1 MELLDLDGVIE
12 KGVFE
17 IPSYQRG
24 YAWQMRQ
31 LKDFWNDLEHV
42 SKLGNQ
48 FHYMHSLTLR
58 ELENEFENSAFE
70 IIDGQQRLATSLI
83 LLGLLA
89 KTTQNKDPKYSLI
102 NLEPILSYKYYGLS
116 EAFRAITEEEK
127 DLEAFKTSFYAKNLI
142 EAYAFFKEKISDTP
156 IETLEKMFDALIKK
170 MLFSVV
176 GLNDSRIDPFSSFET
191 INNRGKDLSTLEL
204 LKNRLHFVAHKICEG
219 KKLEKL
225 QQEINDT
232 YTLIYHDLRQF
243 EDDHLEGFLKHFV
256 AYYYGEKGDFKKRLL
271 EMEFNAHKR
280 YTDNT
285 NFNDEYEKI
294 DELLLYLS
302 YSSKVWYF
310 LHTLDD
316 EELRIEITP
325 KMRGLLDKMR
335 RLNALNDNAFLPL
348 LLSLLTIQRAGKS
361 ANEQPYT
368 TKELE
373 GLLEHLERFGFL
385 IYVVAGKNT
394 AKNEWI
400 ELAFK
405 AIQAYRFWGDKI
417 TIENLPTL
425 EENFFNR
432 QGNSA
437 LELLEES
444 IHSLKNTEK
453 WYKWGKALNYLLY
466 EYELHHNPETTL
478 NFDGSIESIEHIL
491 PQNPDQGYSAKEK
504 NWAKNPNIVHALGN
518 LLLMAKNANSSL
530 SNKPFDEKRKEYLKG
545 SYSEKEV
552 AKNASFGVEQI
563 KERSE
568 KLLDFLI
575 ARYRIAE
582 LVDESTIKAFKNAL
596 LKTLDDASLKNK
608 GSIFSASN
616 HNKEE
621 QAMLKR

>member
-1 MELLDLDGVIE
+1 MKLLDLDGVMA

-24 YAWQMRQ
+24 YAWQERQ

-58 ELENEFENSAFE
+58 EIENELEDSTFE

-89 KTTQNKDPKYSLI
+89 KTTKHKDPKYSLI
-102 NLEPILSYKYYGLS
+102 NLEPVLSHKYYGLS
-116 EAFRAITEEEK
+116 EAFRAITEEEN

-142 EAYAFFKEKISDTP
+142 DAYAFFQEKISDTP
-156 IETLEKMFDALIKK
+156 IGTLEKMFDALIKK

-176 GLNDSRIDPFSSFET
+176 ELNDDRIDSFSSFET

-204 LKNRLHFVAHKICEG
+204 FKNRLHFVAHKICDEEE
-219 KKLEKL
+219 LENL

-243 EDDHLEGFLKHFV
+243 KDADLEGFLKHFV

-285 NFNDEYEKI
+285 TFNDEYEKI
-294 DELLLYLS
+294 DDLLFYLS
-302 YSSKVWYF
+302 YSSKVWNF
-310 LHTLDD
+310 LHTLDEKSITLIVD
-316 EELRIEITP
+316 DNKKLEIEITP
-325 KMRGLLDKMR
+325 KMRNLLEKMR
-335 RLNALNDNAFLPL
+335 RLNALSDNAFLPL
-348 LLSLLTIQRAGKS
+348 LLSLLTIQCTGKS

-385 IYVVAGKNT
+385 IYGVAGKNT

-425 EENFFNR
+425 EKNFFNR

-437 LELLEES
+437 LELLEEN

-453 WYKWGKALNYLLY
+453 WYQWGKALNYLLY

-518 LLLMAKNANSSL
+518 LLLIPKNANSSL
-530 SNKPFDEKRKEYLKG
+530 SNKPFDEKRKQYLKG

-575 ARYRIAE
+575 AHYRIAE
-582 LVDESTIKAFKNAL
+582 LVGESAIKAFKNAL
-596 LKTLDDASLKNK
+596 LKD
-608 GSIFSASN
+608 I
-616 HNKEE
+616 
-621 QAMLKR
+621 R

>member
-1 MELLDLDGVIE
+1 MELLNLNGVIE

-24 YAWQMRQ
+24 YAWQERQ

-42 SKLGNQ
+42 SKLGDK

-58 ELENEFENSAFE
+58 EIENELEDSTFE

-116 EAFRAITEEEK
+116 EAFRAIAEEER

-142 EAYAFFKEKISDTP
+142 DAYAFFKEKISDTP
-156 IETLEKMFDALIKK
+156 VGTLEKMFDALIKK

-176 GLNDSRIDPFSSFET
+176 ELNDNRIDPFSSFET

-204 LKNRLHFVAHKICEG
+204 LKNRLHFVAHKICES

-232 YTLIYHDLRQF
+232 YTLIYHDLRSF
-243 EDDHLEGFLKHFV
+243 EDTHLESFLKHFV

-285 NFNDEYEKI
+285 NFDDEYERI
-294 DELLLYLS
+294 DDLLFYLS
-302 YSSKVWYF
+302 YSSKVWNF
-310 LHTLDD
+310 LHPLDEKSNTLIVDD
-316 EELRIEITP
+316 NKKLEMEITP
-325 KMRGLLDKMR
+325 KMRGLLNKMR
-335 RLNALNDNAFLPL
+335 RLNALNGNAFLPL
-348 LLSLLTIQRAGKS
+348 LLSLLTIQLVGRS

-368 TKELE
+368 TQELE
-373 GLLEHLERFGFL
+373 GLLEYLERFGFL
-385 IYVVAGKNT
+385 VYGVAGKNT

-405 AIQAYRFWGDKI
+405 AFRAYRYGEENI
-417 TIENLPTL
+417 VIEKLPTL
-425 EENFFNR
+425 EKSFFNR

-437 LELLEES
+437 LELLEEN
-444 IHSLKNTEK
+444 IHSKKNTEK

-478 NFDGSIESIEHIL
+478 NFDSSLESIEHIL
-491 PQNPDQGYSAKEK
+491 PQKPDQGYSAEEK

-518 LLLMAKNANSSL
+518 LLLIPKNANSSL

-545 SYSEKEV
+545 SYSGKEV

-575 ARYRIAE
+575 AHYRIAE
-582 LVDESTIKAFKNAL
+582 LVGESAIKAFKNASS
-596 LKTLDDASLKNK
+596 KDIK
-608 GSIFSASN
+608 
-616 HNKEE
+616 
-621 QAMLKR
+621 

>member
-1 MELLDLDGVIE
+1 MKLLDLDGVIE

-24 YAWQMRQ
+24 YAWQEGQ
-31 LKDFWNDLEHV
+31 LEDFWNDLEHV

-58 ELENEFENSAFE
+58 ELENDFENSAFE
-70 IIDGQQRLATSLI
+70 IIDSQQRLATSLI

-102 NLEPILSYKYYGLS
+102 NFEPILSYKYYGLS

-142 EAYAFFKEKISDTP
+142 DAYAFFKEKISDTP
-156 IETLEKMFDALIKK
+156 IETLERMFDALIKK
-170 MLFSVV
+170 MLFSVM
-176 GLNDSRIDPFSSFET
+176 GLNDNRIDPFSSFET

-204 LKNRLHFVAHKICEG
+204 LKNRLHFVAHKICDEG
-219 KKLEKL
+219 DLENL
-225 QQEINDT
+225 QNEINDT
-232 YTLIYHDLRQF
+232 YTRIYHDLRFF
-243 EDDHLEGFLKHFV
+243 EDAHLEDFLKYFV

-285 NFNDEYEKI
+285 NFNEEYEKI
-294 DELLLYLS
+294 DDLLFYLS
-302 YSSKVWYF
+302 YSSKVWNF
-310 LHTLDD
+310 LQTLDEKSITLIVD
-316 EELRIEITP
+316 DNKKLEIEITP

-385 IYVVAGKNT
+385 IYGVAGKDT
-394 AKNEWI
+394 PKNEWI

-405 AIQAYRFWGDKI
+405 AIQACRSWDDKI

-425 EENFFNR
+425 EKSFFNR
-432 QGNSA
+432 QGNSG

-444 IHSLKNTEK
+444 IHSKKNTEK
-453 WYKWGKALNYLLY
+453 WYKWKNALNYLLY

-575 ARYRIAE
+575 AHYRIAE
-582 LVDESTIKAFKNAL
+582 LVGESAIKAFKNA
-596 LKTLDDASLKNK
+596 SLKDIK
-608 GSIFSASN
+608 
-616 HNKEE
+616 
-621 QAMLKR
+621 

>member
-1 MELLDLDGVIE
+1 MELLNLDGVIE

-24 YAWQMRQ
+24 YAWQERQ

-42 SKLGNQ
+42 SKLGDK

-58 ELENEFENSAFE
+58 GLENELEDSAFE
-70 IIDGQQRLATSLI
+70 IIDGQQRLATNLI

-89 KTTQNKDPKYSLI
+89 KITQNKDPKYSLI

-142 EAYAFFKEKISDTP
+142 DAYTFFKEKISDTP
-156 IETLEKMFDALIKK
+156 MEALEKMFDALIKK

-176 GLNDSRIDPFSSFET
+176 ELNDSRIDPFSSFET

-204 LKNRLHFVAHKICEG
+204 LKNRLHFVAHKICDEG
-219 KKLEKL
+219 DLENL
-225 QQEINDT
+225 QNEINDT
-232 YTLIYHDLRQF
+232 YTRIYYDLRF
-243 EDDHLEGFLKHFV
+243 FKDDRLEDFLKHFV
-256 AYYYGEKGDFKKRLL
+256 AYYYGEKRDFKERLL
-271 EMEFNAHKR
+271 NTAFDAHKK
-280 YTDNT
+280 YDDLY
-285 NFNDEYEKI
+285 DEYEKI
-294 DELLLYLS
+294 NDLLLHLS

-325 KMRGLLDKMR
+325 KMRGLLEKMR
-335 RLNALNDNAFLPL
+335 RLNALSDNAFLPL
-348 LLSLLTIQRAGKS
+348 LLSLLTIQLVGRS

-368 TKELE
+368 TQELE

-385 IYVVAGKNT
+385 IYGVAGKNT

-400 ELAFK
+400 ELAFE
-405 AIQAYRFWGDKI
+405 AFRAYRYGEENI
-417 TIENLPTL
+417 AIEDLPTL
-425 EENFFNR
+425 EKSFFNR

-444 IHSLKNTEK
+444 IHSKKNTEK
-453 WYKWGKALNYLLY
+453 WYRWGKALNYLLY

-478 NFDGSIESIEHIL
+478 NFDSSLESIEHIL
-491 PQNPDQGYSAKEK
+491 PQKPDQGYSAKEK
-504 NWAKNPNIVHALGN
+504 SWAKNPHIVHALGN
-518 LLLMAKNANSSL
+518 LLLIPKNANSSL
-530 SNKPFDEKRKEYLKG
+530 SNKPFEEKRKQYLKG

-552 AKNASFGVEQI
+552 AKNASFGVAQI

-575 ARYRIAE
+575 AHYRIAE
-582 LVDESTIKAFKNAL
+582 LVGESEIKTFKNAL
-596 LKTLDDASLKNK
+596 LKD
-608 GSIFSASN
+608 I
-616 HNKEE
+616 E
-621 QAMLKR
+621 

>member
-1 MELLDLDGVIE
+1 MELLDLDGVIG

-24 YAWQMRQ
+24 YAWQIRQ

-42 SKLGNQ
+42 SKLGDK

-58 ELENEFENSAFE
+58 ELENEFESSAFE

-89 KTTQNKDPKYSLI
+89 KITQNKDPKYSLI

-116 EAFRAITEEEK
+116 EAFRAIIKEQK
-127 DLEAFKTSFYAKNLI
+127 DLKAFKTSFYAKNLI
-142 EAYAFFKEKISDTP
+142 DAHAFFKEKISDTP
-156 IETLEKMFDALIKK
+156 IEVLEKMFDALIKK

-176 GLNDSRIDPFSSFET
+176 ELNDNRIDPFSSFET

-204 LKNRLHFVAHKICEG
+204 LKNRLHFVAHKICNG
-219 KKLEKL
+219 QKLETL
-225 QQEINDT
+225 QKEINNT
-232 YTLIYHDLRQF
+232 YTIIYYDLRSF
-243 EDDHLEGFLKHFV
+243 KDDHLEDFLKHFV
-256 AYYYGEKGDFKKRLL
+256 AYYYGENSKFKERLL
-271 EMEFNAHKR
+271 NTAFDAHKK
-280 YTDNT
+280 YTHNT
-285 NFNDEYEKI
+285 PFSDEYDKI
-294 DELLLYLS
+294 DELLFYLS
-302 YSSKVWYF
+302 YSSKVWNF

-335 RLNALNDNAFLPL
+335 RLNALSDNAFLPL
-348 LLSLLTIQRAGKS
+348 LLSLLTIQLVGRS

-368 TKELE
+368 TQELE
-373 GLLEHLERFGFL
+373 GLLEYLERFGFL
-385 IYVVAGKNT
+385 IYGVAGKNT

-405 AIQAYRFWGDKI
+405 AFRAYRYGEENI
-417 TIENLPTL
+417 AIEYLPTL
-425 EENFFNR
+425 EKSFFNR

-444 IHSLKNTEK
+444 IHSKKNIEK

-478 NFDGSIESIEHIL
+478 NFDSGIESIEHIL
-491 PQNPDQGYSAKEK
+491 PQKPDQGYNAKEK
-504 NWAKNPNIVHALGN
+504 SWAKNPHIVHALGN
-518 LLLMAKNANSSL
+518 LLLIPKNANSSL
-530 SNKPFDEKRKEYLKG
+530 SNKPFDEKRKQYLKG

-552 AKNASFGVEQI
+552 AKNASFGVAQI

-575 ARYRIAE
+575 AHYRIAE
-582 LVDESTIKAFKNAL
+582 LVGESEIKAFKNAL
-596 LKTLDDASLKNK
+596 LKD
-608 GSIFSASN
+608 I
-616 HNKEE
+616 E
-621 QAMLKR
+621 

>member
-1 MELLDLDGVIE
+1 MELLNLDGVIE

-17 IPSYQRG
+17 IPRYQRG
-24 YAWQMRQ
+24 YAWQKEQ
-31 LKDFWNDLEHV
+31 LEDFWNDLEHV
-42 SKLGNQ
+42 SKLGNK

-58 ELENEFENSAFE
+58 GLENELESSAFE

-116 EAFRAITEEEK
+116 EAFRTITEEEK
-127 DLEAFKTSFYAKNLI
+127 DLKKFKTSFYAKNLI
-142 EAYAFFKEKISDTP
+142 DAYAFFKEKISDAP

-176 GLNDSRIDPFSSFET
+176 GLNDNRIDPFSSFET

-204 LKNRLHFVAHKICEG
+204 FKNRLHFVVHKICDG

-225 QQEINDT
+225 QQEINNT
-232 YTLIYHDLRQF
+232 YTLIYYDLRHF
-243 EDDHLEGFLKHFV
+243 KDDHLEGFLKHFV

-285 NFNDEYEKI
+285 NFDDEYEKI
-294 DELLLYLS
+294 DDLLFYLS

-310 LHTLDD
+310 LHTLDEKSITLIFD
-316 EELRIEITP
+316 DNKKLEMEITP
-325 KMRGLLDKMR
+325 KMRNLLDRMR
-335 RLNALNDNAFLPL
+335 HLNALSDNAFLPL

-373 GLLEHLERFGFL
+373 GLLEYLERFGFL
-385 IYVVAGKNT
+385 IYGVAGKNT
-394 AKNEWI
+394 PKNEWI
-400 ELAFK
+400 ELAFI
-405 AIQAYRFWGDKI
+405 AFRAYRYGEENI
-417 TIENLPTL
+417 AIEDLPTL
-425 EENFFNR
+425 EKSFFNR

-444 IHSLKNTEK
+444 IHSKKNAEK
-453 WYKWGKALNYLLY
+453 WYQWGKALNYLLY
-466 EYELHHNPETTL
+466 EYELYHNPETTL
-478 NFDGSIESIEHIL
+478 NFDSSIESIEHIL
-491 PQNPDQGYSAKEK
+491 PQKPDQGYSAKEK
-504 NWAKNPNIVHALGN
+504 SWAKNPNIVHALGN
-518 LLLMAKNANSSL
+518 LLLIAKNANSSL
-530 SNKPFDEKRKEYLKG
+530 SNKPFEEKRKQYLKG

-552 AKNASFGVEQI
+552 AKNASFGVVQI

-575 ARYRIAE
+575 AHYRIAE
-582 LVDESTIKAFKNAL
+582 LVGENAIKAFKNAF
-596 LKTLDDASLKNK
+596 LKD
-608 GSIFSASN
+608 I
-616 HNKEE
+616 E
-621 QAMLKR
+621 

>member
-1 MELLDLDGVIE
+1 MELLNLDGVIE

-24 YAWQMRQ
+24 YAWQDRQ

-42 SKLGNQ
+42 SKLGDK

-58 ELENEFENSAFE
+58 ELENEFESSAFE

-89 KTTQNKDPKYSLI
+89 KTTKHKDPKYSLI

-142 EAYAFFKEKISDTP
+142 DAYAFFKEKISDTP

-176 GLNDSRIDPFSSFET
+176 GLNDNRIDPFSSFET

-204 LKNRLHFVAHKICEG
+204 LKNRLHFVAHKICDG

-243 EDDHLEGFLKHFV
+243 EDAHLEDFLKHFV

-271 EMEFNAHKR
+271 EMEFDAHKR
-280 YTDNT
+280 YADNT
-285 NFNDEYEKI
+285 NFNEEYEKI
-294 DELLLYLS
+294 DDLLFYLS
-302 YSSKVWYF
+302 YSSKVWNF
-310 LHTLDD
+310 LHTLDEKSITLIVD
-316 EELRIEITP
+316 DNKKLEMEITP
-325 KMRGLLDKMR
+325 KMHDLLDKMR

-368 TKELE
+368 TQELE

-385 IYVVAGKNT
+385 IYGVAGKNT

-425 EENFFNR
+425 EKNFFNR
-432 QGNSA
+432 QGNSG

-444 IHSLKNTEK
+444 ILSKKNAEK
-453 WYKWGKALNYLLY
+453 WYQWGKALNYLLY

-478 NFDGSIESIEHIL
+478 NFDSSIESIEHIL

-530 SNKPFDEKRKEYLKG
+530 SNKPFDEKRKQYLKG

-575 ARYRIAE
+575 AHYRIAE
-582 LVDESTIKAFKNAL
+582 LVNESAIKSFKDAL
-596 LKTLDDASLKNK
+596 LKDIK
-608 GSIFSASN
+608 
-616 HNKEE
+616 
-621 QAMLKR
+621 

>member
-1 MELLDLDGVIE
+1 MELLNLDGVIE

-24 YAWQMRQ
+24 YAWQERQ

-42 SKLGNQ
+42 SKLGDK
-48 FHYMHSLTLR
+48 FHYMHSLTLK
-58 ELENEFENSAFE
+58 ELENELESGAFE

-102 NLEPILSYKYYGLS
+102 NLEPILSYKYYGLN
-116 EAFRAITEEEK
+116 EAFRAIAEEEK
-127 DLEAFKTSFYAKNLI
+127 DLKEFKTSFYAKNLI

-156 IETLEKMFDALIKK
+156 IEVLERMFDALIKK

-176 GLNDSRIDPFSSFET
+176 ELNDNRIDPFSSFET

-243 EDDHLEGFLKHFV
+243 EDAHLEGFLKHFV

-294 DELLLYLS
+294 DDLLFYLS
-302 YSSKVWYF
+302 YSSNVWNF
-310 LHTLDD
+310 LHPLDEKSITLIVDD
-316 EELRIEITP
+316 NKKLEMEITP
-325 KMRGLLDKMR
+325 KMHGLLDKMR
-335 RLNALNDNAFLPL
+335 RLNALSDNAFLPL
-348 LLSLLTIQRAGKS
+348 LLSLFTIQRVGKS

-368 TKELE
+368 TQELE
-373 GLLEHLERFGFL
+373 GLLEYLERFGFL
-385 IYVVAGKNT
+385 VYGVAGKNT

-400 ELAFK
+400 ESAFEAFK
-405 AIQAYRFWGDKI
+405 AFRDGGENIA
-417 TIENLPTL
+417 IEKLPTL
-425 EENFFNR
+425 EKSFFNR
-432 QGNSA
+432 QGNSG
-437 LELLEES
+437 LELLEEN
-444 IHSLKNTEK
+444 IHSKKNTEK
-453 WYKWGKALNYLLY
+453 WYQWGKALNYLLY

-478 NFDGSIESIEHIL
+478 NFDSSLESIEHIL
-491 PQNPDQGYSAKEK
+491 PQKPDQGYSAKEK
-504 NWAKNPNIVHALGN
+504 SWAKNPNIVHALGN
-518 LLLMAKNANSSL
+518 LLLIPKNANSSL
-530 SNKPFDEKRKEYLKG
+530 SNKPFEEKRKQYLKG

-552 AKNASFGVEQI
+552 ARNASFGVAQI

-575 ARYRIAE
+575 VHYRIAE
-582 LVDESTIKAFKNAL
+582 LVGESEIKAFKNAL
-596 LKTLDDASLKNK
+596 LKDIK
-608 GSIFSASN
+608 
-616 HNKEE
+616 
-621 QAMLKR
+621 

>member
-24 YAWQMRQ
+24 YAWQERQ

-142 EAYAFFKEKISDTP
+142 EAYAFFQEKISDTP

-176 GLNDSRIDPFSSFET
+176 GLNDNRIDPFSSFET

-204 LKNRLHFVAHKICEG
+204 LKNRLHFVAHKICDG

-243 EDDHLEGFLKHFV
+243 EDAHLEGFLKHFV

-285 NFNDEYEKI
+285 NFNEEYEKI
-294 DELLLYLS
+294 DDLLFYLS

-325 KMRGLLDKMR
+325 KMCNLLDKMR
-335 RLNALNDNAFLPL
+335 RLNALSDNAFLPL

-361 ANEQPYT
+361 TNEQPYT

-373 GLLEHLERFGFL
+373 GLLEYLERFGFL
-385 IYVVAGKNT
+385 IYGVAGKNT

-400 ELAFK
+400 ELAFE
-405 AIQAYRFWGDKI
+405 AFRAFRYGEENIV
-417 TIENLPTL
+417 IENLPTL
-425 EENFFNR
+425 EKSFFNR

-478 NFDGSIESIEHIL
+478 NFDSSLESIEHIL
-491 PQNPDQGYSAKEK
+491 PQNPNQGYSAKEK
-504 NWAKNPNIVHALGN
+504 SWAKNPHIVHALGN
-518 LLLMAKNANSSL
+518 LLLIPKNANSSL
-530 SNKPFDEKRKEYLKG
+530 SNKPFEEKRKQYFKG

-552 AKNASFGVEQI
+552 AKNASFGVAQI

-575 ARYRIAE
+575 AHYRIAE
-582 LVDESTIKAFKNAL
+582 LVGESAIKAFKNAL
-596 LKTLDDASLKNK
+596 LKEIK
-608 GSIFSASN
+608 
-616 HNKEE
+616 
-621 QAMLKR
+621 

>member
-1 MELLDLDGVIE
+1 MELLNLDGVIE

-24 YAWQMRQ
+24 YAWQDRQ

-42 SKLGNQ
+42 SKLGDK

-58 ELENEFENSAFE
+58 KCENEFESSAFE

-89 KTTQNKDPKYSLI
+89 KITQNKDPKYSLI

-142 EAYAFFKEKISDTP
+142 KAYAFFKEKISDTP
-156 IETLEKMFDALIKK
+156 IETLEKMFDALTKK

-176 GLNDSRIDPFSSFET
+176 ELNDNRIDPFSSFET

-204 LKNRLHFVAHKICEG
+204 LKNRLHFVAHKICDEEE
-219 KKLEKL
+219 LENL

-232 YTLIYHDLRQF
+232 YTRIYYDLRQF
-243 EDDHLEGFLKHFV
+243 EDDHLESFLKHFV
-256 AYYYGEKGDFKKRLL
+256 AYYYGENSKFKERLL
-271 EMEFNAHKR
+271 NTAFDAHKR

-285 NFNDEYEKI
+285 NFDDEYERI
-294 DELLLYLS
+294 DDLLFYLS
-302 YSSKVWYF
+302 YSSKVWNF
-310 LHTLDD
+310 LHTLDEKSIALIVD
-316 EELRIEITP
+316 DNRKLEMEITP
-325 KMRGLLDKMR
+325 KTCILLEKMR
-335 RLNALNDNAFLPL
+335 RLNALSDNAFLPL
-348 LLSLLTIQRAGKS
+348 LLSLFTIQLVGKG
-361 ANEQPYT
+361 ANKQPYT

-373 GLLEHLERFGFL
+373 GLLEYLERFGFL
-385 IYVVAGKNT
+385 VYGVAGKNT

-400 ELAFK
+400 ELAFE
-405 AIQAYRFWGDKI
+405 AFRAYRYGEENI
-417 TIENLPTL
+417 VIEKLPTL
-425 EENFFNR
+425 EKNFFK
-432 QGNSA
+432 GEHSG

-444 IHSLKNTEK
+444 IHSKKNTEK
-453 WYKWGKALNYLLY
+453 WYRWGKALNYLLY

-478 NFDGSIESIEHIL
+478 NFDDSIESIEHIL
-491 PQNPDQGYSAKEK
+491 PQKPDQGYSAKEK
-504 NWAKNPNIVHALGN
+504 DWAKNPHIVHALGN
-518 LLLMAKNANSSL
+518 LLLISKNANSSL
-530 SNKPFDEKRKEYLKG
+530 SNKPFEEKRKEYLKG

-552 AKNASFGVEQI
+552 AKNASFGVAQI

-582 LVDESTIKAFKNAL
+582 LVGESEIKAFKNAL
-596 LKTLDDASLKNK
+596 LKEIK
-608 GSIFSASN
+608 
-616 HNKEE
+616 
-621 QAMLKR
+621 

>member
-1 MELLDLDGVIE
+1 MELLNLDGVIE

-24 YAWQMRQ
+24 YAWQERQ

-116 EAFRAITEEEK
+116 EAFRAITEEE
-127 DLEAFKTSFYAKNLI
+127 DLEKFKTSFYAKNLI
-142 EAYAFFKEKISDTP
+142 DAYEFFQEKISDTP
-156 IETLEKMFDALIKK
+156 METLEKMFDALIKK

-176 GLNDSRIDPFSSFET
+176 ELNDSRIDPFSSFET

-204 LKNRLHFVAHKICEG
+204 LKNRLHFVAHKICDEED
-219 KKLEKL
+219 LENL
-225 QQEINDT
+225 QNEINDT
-232 YTLIYHDLRQF
+232 YTRIYYDLRHF
-243 EDDHLEGFLKHFV
+243 KDDHLEGFLKHFV

-285 NFNDEYEKI
+285 NFDDEYERI
-294 DELLLYLS
+294 DDLLFYLS
-302 YSSKVWYF
+302 YSSKVWNF
-310 LHTLDD
+310 LHMLDD

-325 KMRGLLDKMR
+325 KMRNLLDKMR
-335 RLNALNDNAFLPL
+335 RLNALSENAFLPL

-373 GLLEHLERFGFL
+373 GLLEYLERFGFL
-385 IYVVAGKNT
+385 IYGVAGKNT

-400 ELAFK
+400 ELAFE
-405 AIQAYRFWGDKI
+405 AFRAYRSGEDRI
-417 TIENLPTL
+417 TIKDLPTL
-425 EENFFNR
+425 EKSFFK
-432 QGNSA
+432 GEHSG

-444 IHSLKNTEK
+444 IHSKKNTEK
-453 WYKWGKALNYLLY
+453 WYQWGKALNYLLY

-478 NFDGSIESIEHIL
+478 NFDSSIESIEHIL
-491 PQNPDQGYSAKEK
+491 PQKPDQGYSAKEK
-504 NWAKNPNIVHALGN
+504 SWAKNPHIVHALGN
-518 LLLMAKNANSSL
+518 LLLIAKNANSSL
-530 SNKPFDEKRKEYLKG
+530 SNKPFDEKRKAYLKG

-552 AKNASFGVEQI
+552 AKNASFGVVEIQ
-563 KERSE
+563 ERSE

-575 ARYRIAE
+575 ARYNIAE
-582 LVDESTIKAFKNAL
+582 LVDESAIKAFKNA
-596 LKTLDDASLKNK
+596 SLKDIK
-608 GSIFSASN
+608 
-616 HNKEE
+616 
-621 QAMLKR
+621 

>member
-1 MELLDLDGVIE
+1 MELLNLNGVIE

-24 YAWQMRQ
+24 YAWQERQ

-42 SKLGNQ
+42 SKLGDK

-89 KTTQNKDPKYSLI
+89 KITQNKDPKYSLI

-127 DLEAFKTSFYAKNLI
+127 DLKAFKTSFYAKNLI
-142 EAYAFFKEKISDTP
+142 DAYAFFKEKISDTP
-156 IETLEKMFDALIKK
+156 VGTLEKMFDALINK

-176 GLNDSRIDPFSSFET
+176 GLNDNRIDPFSSFET

-204 LKNRLHFVAHKICEG
+204 FKNRLHFVAHKICDG

-225 QQEINDT
+225 QNEINDT
-232 YTLIYHDLRQF
+232 YTRIYHDLRFF
-243 EDDHLEGFLKHFV
+243 EDTHLESFLKHFV

-285 NFNDEYEKI
+285 TFSDEYERI
-294 DELLLYLS
+294 DDLLFYLS
-302 YSSKVWYF
+302 YSSKVWNF
-310 LHTLDD
+310 LHTLDEKSIALVFD
-316 EELRIEITP
+316 DNKKLEIEITP
-325 KMRGLLDKMR
+325 KMHGLLDKMR
-335 RLNALNDNAFLPL
+335 RLNALSDNAFLPL
-348 LLSLLTIQRAGKS
+348 LLSLLTIQLAGISGSK
-361 ANEQPYT
+361 QPYSAQ
-368 TKELE
+368 ELE
-373 GLLEHLERFGFL
+373 GLLEYLERFGFL
-385 IYVVAGKNT
+385 IYGVAGKNNT

-400 ELAFK
+400 ESAFQAFK
-405 AIQAYRFWGDKI
+405 AYRDGEENTSIK
-417 TIENLPTL
+417 NLPLL
-425 EENFFNR
+425 EKSFFNKHK
-432 QGNSA
+432 NST

-444 IHSLKNTEK
+444 IHSKKNTEK
-453 WYKWGKALNYLLY
+453 WYQWGKALNYLLY

-478 NFDGSIESIEHIL
+478 NFDSSIESIEHIL
-491 PQNPDQGYSAKEK
+491 PQKPDQGYSAKEK
-504 NWAKNPNIVHALGN
+504 NWAKNPHIVHALGN
-518 LLLMAKNANSSL
+518 LLLIPKNANSSL

-575 ARYRIAE
+575 EHYHIAE
-582 LVDESTIKAFKNAL
+582 LAGESAIKAFKNAL
-596 LKTLDDASLKNK
+596 LKDIK
-608 GSIFSASN
+608 
-616 HNKEE
+616 
-621 QAMLKR
+621 

>member
-1 MELLDLDGVIE
+1 MELLNLDGVIE

-24 YAWQMRQ
+24 YAWQERQ

-42 SKLGNQ
+42 SKLGDK

-58 ELENEFENSAFE
+58 ELENEFESSTFE

-89 KTTQNKDPKYSLI
+89 KITQNKDPKYSLI
-102 NLEPILSYKYYGLS
+102 NLEPILSYKYYGLN

-127 DLEAFKTSFYAKNLI
+127 DLKAFKTSFYAKNLI
-142 EAYAFFKEKISDTP
+142 DAYTFFKEKISNTP

-176 GLNDSRIDPFSSFET
+176 ELNDNRIDPFSSFET

-204 LKNRLHFVAHKICEG
+204 FKNRLHFVAHKICDG

-225 QQEINDT
+225 QQEINNT
-232 YTLIYHDLRQF
+232 YTLIYHDLRHF
-243 EDDHLEGFLKHFV
+243 KDDHLEGFLKHFV

-285 NFNDEYEKI
+285 NFDDEYERI
-294 DELLLYLS
+294 DDLLFYLS
-302 YSSKVWYF
+302 YSSKVWNF
-310 LHTLDD
+310 LHTLDEKSIALIVD
-316 EELRIEITP
+316 DNKKLEIEITP
-325 KMRGLLDKMR
+325 KMRNLLEKMR
-335 RLNALNDNAFLPL
+335 RLNALSDNAFLPL
-348 LLSLLTIQRAGKS
+348 LLSLLTIQRVGKS

-368 TKELE
+368 TQELE
-373 GLLEHLERFGFL
+373 GLLKYLERFGFL
-385 IYVVAGKNT
+385 IYGVAGKNT

-400 ELAFK
+400 ELAFE
-405 AIQAYRFWGDKI
+405 AFRAFRYGEENIV
-417 TIENLPTL
+417 IEDLPTL
-425 EENFFNR
+425 EKNFFK
-432 QGNSA
+432 GEHSG
-437 LELLEES
+437 LELLEEY
-444 IHSLKNTEK
+444 IHSKKNTEK
-453 WYKWGKALNYLLY
+453 WYQWGKALNYLLY

-478 NFDGSIESIEHIL
+478 NFDSSIESIEHIL
-491 PQNPDQGYSAKEK
+491 PQKPDQGYSAKEK
-504 NWAKNPNIVHALGN
+504 SWAKNPHIVHALGN
-518 LLLMAKNANSSL
+518 LLLIPKNANSSL
-530 SNKPFDEKRKEYLKG
+530 SNKPFEEKRKEYLKG

-552 AKNASFGVEQI
+552 AKNASFGVAQI

-575 ARYRIAE
+575 AHYRIAE
-582 LVDESTIKAFKNAL
+582 LVNESAIKAFKNAL
-596 LKTLDDASLKNK
+596 LKDIK
-608 GSIFSASN
+608 
-616 HNKEE
+616 
-621 QAMLKR
+621 

>member
-1 MELLDLDGVIE
+1 MELLNLDGVIE

-24 YAWQMRQ
+24 YAWQIRQ

-127 DLEAFKTSFYAKNLI
+127 DLKAFKTSFYAKNLI
-142 EAYAFFKEKISDTP
+142 DAYTFFKEKISDTP
-156 IETLEKMFDALIKK
+156 IEALEKMFDALIKK

-176 GLNDSRIDPFSSFET
+176 ELKDNRIDPFSSFET

-204 LKNRLHFVAHKICEG
+204 FKNRLHFVAHKICDG

-225 QQEINDT
+225 QNEINDT

-285 NFNDEYEKI
+285 NFNEEYEKI
-294 DELLLYLS
+294 DDLLFYLS
-302 YSSKVWYF
+302 YSSKVWNF
-310 LHTLDD
+310 LHTLDEKSITIIVD
-316 EELRIEITP
+316 DNKKLEIEITP
-325 KMRGLLDKMR
+325 KMRGLLEKMR
-335 RLNALNDNAFLPL
+335 RLNALSDNAFLPL

-368 TKELE
+368 TQELE

-385 IYVVAGKNT
+385 VYGVAGKNT

-417 TIENLPTL
+417 TIEDLPAL
-425 EENFFNR
+425 EKNFFNR

-444 IHSLKNTEK
+444 IHSKKNTEK

-518 LLLMAKNANSSL
+518 LLLIAKNANSSL
-530 SNKPFDEKRKEYLKG
+530 SNKPFDEKRKQYLKG

-582 LVDESTIKAFKNAL
+582 LVNESAIKAFKNAL
-596 LKTLDDASLKNK
+596 LKDIK
-608 GSIFSASN
+608 
-616 HNKEE
+616 
-621 QAMLKR
+621 

>member
-24 YAWQMRQ
+24 YAWQKRQ

-42 SKLGNQ
+42 SKLRNQ

-102 NLEPILSYKYYGLS
+102 NLEPILSYKYYGLN

-142 EAYAFFKEKISDTP
+142 ETYEFFKEKISDTP

-176 GLNDSRIDPFSSFET
+176 GLNDNRIDPFSSFET
-191 INNRGKDLSTLEL
+191 INNRGKDLSALEL

-243 EDDHLEGFLKHFV
+243 EDDHLEGFLKYFV
-256 AYYYGEKGDFKKRLL
+256 AYYYGEKEDFKKRLL

-285 NFNDEYEKI
+285 NFNEEYEKI
-294 DELLLYLS
+294 DDLLFYLS
-302 YSSKVWYF
+302 YSSKVWNF
-310 LHTLDD
+310 LHTLNEKSITLIVDD
-316 EELRIEITP
+316 NKKLEIEITP
-325 KMRGLLDKMR
+325 KMRGLLEKMR
-335 RLNALNDNAFLPL
+335 CLNALSENAFLPL
-348 LLSLLTIQRAGKS
+348 LLSLLTIQLIGRSGD
-361 ANEQPYT
+361 ERHYT
-368 TKELE
+368 TKEL
-373 GLLEHLERFGFL
+373 GDLLEYLERFGFL
-385 IYVVAGKNT
+385 IYGVAGKNT

-425 EENFFNR
+425 EENFFK
-432 QGNSA
+432 GKYSG

-444 IHSLKNTEK
+444 IHSKKNAEKK
-453 WYKWGKALNYLLY
+453 WYGVKALNYLLY

-478 NFDGSIESIEHIL
+478 NFNGSIESNEHIL
-491 PQNPDQGYSAKEK
+491 PQKPDQGYSAKEK

-518 LLLMAKNANSSL
+518 LLLIAKNANSSL
-530 SNKPFDEKRKEYLKG
+530 SNKPFDEKRKQYLKG

-575 ARYRIAE
+575 AHYRIAE
-582 LVDESTIKAFKNAL
+582 LVGESAIKAFKNAL
-596 LKTLDDASLKNK
+596 LKDIK
-608 GSIFSASN
+608 
-616 HNKEE
+616 
-621 QAMLKR
+621 